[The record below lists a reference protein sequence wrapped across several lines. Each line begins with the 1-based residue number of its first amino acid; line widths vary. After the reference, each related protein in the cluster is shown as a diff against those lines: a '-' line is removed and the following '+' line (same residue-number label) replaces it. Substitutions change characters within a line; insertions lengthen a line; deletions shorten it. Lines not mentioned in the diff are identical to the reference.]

1 MSKPVALIILD
12 GWGINEDC
20 SNNAVCKAQTP
31 RLDELGKKYPSTWL
45 NASGLDVGLP
55 DGQMGNSEVG
65 HLNIGAGRIIYQDL
79 TRISLSIEDGSFFTN
94 PTFTDALHKI
104 RNAGGKLHLMG
115 LLSDGGVH
123 SHNTHLYALIQL
135 AKQHQVNV
143 CIHAFMDGRD
153 TPPQGGAGYLE
164 ELETEL
170 TRLGHGRLATVIG
183 RYYAMDRDNRW
194 DRVERAWRAM
204 TLGEGVPADSAAAAI
219 QAAYQAGQT
228 DEFIE
233 PRIIMTEGSPAGSVA
248 DGDGVIFFNF
258 RADRAREI
266 TRAFTQ
272 PDFKGFA
279 RPVAPQLTTFVCLT
293 EYDATFDLPVAFTA
307 ESYPNILGEVVAAAG
322 LKQLRIAETEK
333 YAHVTFFFNGGVETP
348 FANEERVLIP
358 SPQDVATYDQKPA
371 MSAPEVTDEVVRRIK
386 QGSYDLIIL
395 NFANPDMVGHTGV
408 LPAAIAAMETVDA
421 CTGRVIDALLEVGG
435 CALITADHGNCE
447 LMVSETGAPHTAHT
461 SNRVPLILVGPESQG
476 ANLQPGILADLA
488 PTILNLMGLA
498 VPPEMTGKNLVS

>member
-20 SNNAVCKAQTP
+20 NNNAVCQAQTP
-31 RLDELGKKYPSTWL
+31 RLNELKQKYPSTWL
-45 NASGLDVGLP
+45 SASGLDVGLP

-65 HLNIGAGRIIYQDL
+65 HLNIGAGRIIYQEL
-79 TRISLSIEDGSFFTN
+79 TRISRSIEDGSFFTN
-94 PTFTDALHKI
+94 PVFIDALHKL

-135 AKQHQVNV
+135 AKQEHVDV

-153 TPPQGGAGYLE
+153 TPPQSGAGYLE

-194 DRVERAWRAM
+194 NRVERAWRAM
-204 TLGEGVPADSAAAAI
+204 ALGEGAPADSASTAI

-233 PRIIMTEGSPAGSVA
+233 PRVIMTEGSPAGSIA

-272 PDFKGFA
+272 PDFKGFP
-279 RPVAPQLTTFVCLT
+279 RPVVPQLTTFVCLT
-293 EYDATFDLPVAFTA
+293 EYDATYELPVAYEP
-307 ESYPNILGEVVAAAG
+307 ESYLNILGEIVAAAG

-447 LMVSETGAPHTAHT
+447 LMVSATGAPHTAHT
-461 SNRVPLILVGPESQG
+461 SNRVPLILVNPENQG
-476 ANLQPGILADLA
+476 ANVQPGILADLA
-488 PTILNLMGLA
+488 PTVLNLMGLA